1 MDDISSKIDALGAKG
16 LLRELKSLTKRGSDG
31 SVDYKGKKILNLSS
45 NDYLGISS
53 NIELR
58 KEFYSTLDEE
68 SELENFSLGL
78 ASSRLLTGDAPL
90 SHNFEKDLALKYRT
104 EEVLLF
110 NSGYHAN
117 IGILPALC
125 NKKDLILSDKLNHA
139 SIHDGIRLSN
149 SKSKRFIHK
158 DYDQL
163 EHILKKYRGDFDNVY
178 IVSESVFSMDGD
190 VADIPKLL
198 ELKEKYSCFLYLDE
212 AHAIGM
218 YGNEGLGKAEEI
230 GVLGKIDF
238 LVATFGK
245 AFGSIGA
252 FVACS
257 ATTKKL
263 LINQSRSFIF
273 TTALPP
279 VVTHWN
285 NFVFQKII
293 KMSKERQ
300 YVQQLSAKLR
310 QSLRDNKLVTFGET
324 NIVPVIIGDNSKT
337 VQVSELMIDHG
348 FYMLPIRPP
357 TVPVG
362 SSRFR
367 ISITAAMK
375 WDDIKRVAPK
385 IVEAMV
391 A

>member
-1 MDDISSKIDALGAKG
+1 MDEISSKIDELSLQGQ
-16 LLRELKSLTKRGSDG
+16 LRDLKPLTKRATDG
-31 SVDYKGKKILNLSS
+31 TVHYRGQKLLNLSS
-45 NDYLGISS
+45 NDYLGIS
-53 NIELR
+53 NNVELR
-58 KEFYSTLDEE
+58 KEFYSSLDEE

-78 ASSRLLTGDAPL
+78 ASSRLLTGDAQL
-90 SHNFEKDLALKYRT
+90 SHDFEKDLALKYRA

-125 NKKDLILSDKLNHA
+125 TKKDLILSDKLNHA
-139 SIHDGIRLSN
+139 SIHDGIRLSR
-149 SKSKRFIHK
+149 SKSKRFTHK

-163 EHILKKYRGDFDNVY
+163 ERILKKHRENFDNVF

-190 VADIPKLL
+190 VADIPKLI
-198 ELKEKYSCFLYLDE
+198 ELKEKYNCLLYLDE

-218 YGNEGLGKAEEI
+218 YGNEGLGKAEEV
-230 GVLGKIDF
+230 GALGMIDF

-257 ATTKKL
+257 GTIKKL
-263 LINQSRSFIF
+263 LINESRSFIF

-285 NFVFQKII
+285 NFIFQKVIL
-293 KMSKERQ
+293 MGKERH
-300 YVQQLSAKLR
+300 YVQQLSDKLR
-310 QSLRDNKLVTFGET
+310 ESLLDNDLVTFGET

-337 VQVSELMIDHG
+337 VQISERMMGQG
-348 FYMLPIRPP
+348 FFMLPIRPP
-357 TVPVG
+357 TVPQG

-367 ISITAAMK
+367 LSITAAMK
-375 WDDIKRVAPK
+375 WDDIKLVAPK
-385 IVEAMV
+385 IVKAM
-391 A
+391 AA

>member
-1 MDDISSKIDALGAKG
+1 MDNIASKLDALSVQGR
-16 LLRELKSLTKRGSDG
+16 LRSLKPLTKRDTDG
-31 SVDYKGKKILNLSS
+31 TVVHKGQKLLNLSS

-53 NIELR
+53 NIELC
-58 KEFYSTLDEE
+58 KEFYSTLNDEGDF
-68 SELENFSLGL
+68 ENFSLGL

-90 SHNFEKDLALKYRT
+90 LHDFEKDLALRYKA

-117 IGILPALC
+117 IGILPALST
-125 NKKDLILSDKLNHA
+125 KKDLILSDKLNHA
-139 SIHDGIRLSN
+139 SIHDGMRLSD
-149 SKSKRFIHK
+149 SKSKRFNHK

-163 EHILKKYRGDFDNVY
+163 EHILKKHREDFDNVF

-218 YGNEGLGKAEEI
+218 YGIEGLGKAEEI

-257 ATTKKL
+257 AITKKL
-263 LINQSRSFIF
+263 LINESRSFIF

-285 NFVFQKII
+285 KFVFHKII
-293 KMSKERQ
+293 QMSKERL
-300 YVQQLSAKLR
+300 YVQQLSDKLR
-310 QSLRDNKLVTFGET
+310 ESLCDNKLVTFGET

-337 VQVSELMIDHG
+337 IKISELMMEQG

-357 TVPVG
+357 TVPEG

-367 ISITAAMK
+367 LSITAAMK
-375 WDDIKRVAPK
+375 WDDIKLVAPK
-385 IVEAMV
+385 IVKAM
-391 A
+391 AA